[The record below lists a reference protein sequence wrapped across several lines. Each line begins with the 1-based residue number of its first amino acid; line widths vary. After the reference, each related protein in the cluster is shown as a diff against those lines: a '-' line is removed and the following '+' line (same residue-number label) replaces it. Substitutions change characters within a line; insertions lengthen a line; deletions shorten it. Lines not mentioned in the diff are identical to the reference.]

1 MLRTTCIPTLLEGG
15 HAPNAQPQR
24 VRATLNC
31 RLLPGSPLAPVE
43 AAIRQAIDNPEI
55 KLAQVAAATPTVRP
69 PAPAL
74 TAKVMD
80 PIRSVAQKVFPGV
93 PVTPMQETFGTDS
106 SRLIAVGIPTYG
118 FSALFRGD
126 DAGNIHGLNEHISVQ
141 SVMEGRAFMYLLIKA
156 YAEQK

>member
-1 MLRTTCIPTLLEGG
+1 MAVASAL
-15 HAPNAQPQR
+15 
-24 VRATLNC
+24 
-31 RLLPGSPLAPVE
+31 
-43 AAIRQAIDNPEI
+43 QA
-55 KLAQVAAATPTVRP
+55 VAA
-69 PAPAL
+69 
-74 TAKVMD
+74 
-80 PIRSVAQKVFPGV
+80 KVFPGV

-141 SVMEGRAFMYLLIKA
+141 SVMQGREFMYRLIKA

>member
-1 MLRTTCIPTLLEGG
+1 MADTQSKTYEDILYRVEDGVAVVMLNRPDKL
-15 HAPNAQPQR
+15 NAWR
-24 VRATLNC
+24 GEMDRDVRAAM
-31 RLLPGSPLAPVE
+31 R
-43 AAIRQAIDNPEI
+43 AASDDPAVKVIGMNGGP
-55 KLAQVAAATPTVRP
+55 PRP
-69 PAPAL
+69 PAPPL
-74 TAKVMD
+74 TPQMMA
-80 PIRSVAQKVFPGV
+80 PIQAVAAKVFPGV

-141 SVMEGRAFMYLLIKA
+141 SVMQGREFMYRLIKA